1 MAHVYTPGLK
11 VTEATLVRKE
21 RRLPLPGEL
30 VVKVGEAVKAESVVA
45 RTNLPGSVQVV
56 NVANALSV
64 PAKELREYLLKK
76 EGELIEKDEVIA
88 ATKGFFGWFKS
99 EVRAPTTGAIES
111 LSEITGQL
119 LIREAPLP
127 IEVNAYIDGIVVEE
141 IPAEG
146 VVVETQATFIQG
158 IFGIGGETTG
168 EIAIAVNQPDEPLTP
183 DKLSANMS
191 GKIVVGGSVISYE
204 SIKKALQV
212 GLKGII
218 VGGMDDSDLKE
229 FLGHDIGVAI
239 TGSEKLGLTLIL
251 TEGFGKI
258 KMADRS
264 FNLLKKRQG
273 SKTSINGATQ
283 IRAGVMRPE
292 VIIPIVGEKTE
303 AKRSQS
309 ESEQTPLEVDTP
321 IRAIREPYFGRI
333 GKVTQLPIQLQQL
346 ETEARVRVLEVE
358 FENGERAVIPR
369 ANVEVI
375 ETDENI

>member
-1 MAHVYTPGLK
+1 MAHAYTPGLK

-333 GKVTQLPIQLQQL
+333 GKVIQLPIQLQQL

-375 ETDENI
+375 ESDEN

>member
-1 MAHVYTPGLK
+1 
-11 VTEATLVRKE
+11 
-21 RRLPLPGEL
+21 
-30 VVKVGEAVKAESVVA
+30 VVKVGETVKAESVVA

-64 PAKELREYLLKK
+64 PAKELRGYLLKK
-76 EGELIEKDEVIA
+76 EGELVEKDEVLA

-99 EVRAPTTGAIES
+99 EVRAPATGAIES
-111 LSEITGQL
+111 ISEITGQL

-141 IPAEG
+141 FPAEG
-146 VVVETQATFIQG
+146 VVVEAQATFIQG
-158 IFGIGGETTG
+158 IFGVGGETTG
-168 EIAIAVNQPDEPLTP
+168 EMAIAVNQPDEPLTP

-191 GKIVVGGSVISYE
+191 GKIVVGGSLISYE
-204 SIKKALQV
+204 SIKKALQI

-292 VIIPIVGEKTE
+292 VIIPMVGEKTE
-303 AKRSQS
+303 VKRSQS
-309 ESEQTPLEVDTP
+309 ESKQTPLEVGTP

-346 ETEARVRVLEVE
+346 ETEARVRILEVE
-358 FENGERAVIPR
+358 FENGERAIVPR

-375 ETDENI
+375 ETDEDI